1 MPMTERLRTL
11 PRDTIVFY
19 ALLAA
24 LYAAILTSKFS
35 LWNSNALQSDWT
47 YYNNI
52 FWNTNFNNLWLFSYD
67 RFEIQ
72 GYVTYLNEHFAPLL
86 IPFAAL
92 YQIIPWHEEFLL
104 VLHGASPIVAAIG
117 LRGIGI
123 RVLGDRW
130 LSTLIA
136 LVFAFNPG
144 ILWPTI
150 SLVYGFQPDSML
162 PPIAALVGY
171 AIATRRAALFFTG
184 LLIGC
189 TIKDNVPAYGVILG
203 VCLIIFT
210 DWRKQGLWSIVLSL
224 AIFLMGSKG
233 VPYFTGVQNHNINVF
248 WNLIDDILRL
258 HLTLDYTLPEIIFAA
273 GYCSFFVPALFVL
286 PYLAMIGPDIL
297 AMGRVIHATTGTWH
311 VMLPVTVLAIAS
323 VFGSAQFLTFPAQ
336 GIPAAIDRRI
346 GRGPL
351 LRLYWH
357 ASLIL
362 SLLAGP
368 ATLWLAYS
376 RYILQAVP
384 IDRAALAAAIKLV
397 PTDAGIATTNDL
409 DQYFAHRRIVTTRPN
424 LLLKTPSDFSYLLV
438 NRNALISVRKDG
450 KALDGYL
457 ADKCLIAIAEKVA
470 ETRSAIVL
478 DQGELLIVKLDN
490 VPAVDCK

>member
-1 MPMTERLRTL
+1 MTERLHTP
-11 PRDTIVFY
+11 PRDTILFY

-24 LYAAILTSKFS
+24 LYAAILAAKFS

-52 FWNTNFNNLWLFSYD
+52 FWNTNFHDLWLFSYD
-67 RFEIQ
+67 RFKTQ
-72 GYVTYLNEHFAPLL
+72 GYPTYLNEHFAPLL
-86 IPFAAL
+86 VPLAVL
-92 YQIIPWHEEFLL
+92 YQLIPWREAFLL
-104 VLHGASPIVAAIG
+104 ALHGASPIVTA
-117 LRGIGI
+117 IGI
-123 RVLGDRW
+123 RAIGIHVLGDRR
-130 LSTLIA
+130 LATVIA

-150 SLVYGFQPDSML
+150 SLVYGFEPDCML
-162 PPIAALVGY
+162 PPAAALVGY
-171 AIATRRAALFFTG
+171 AIATRRTGLFFTG

-203 VCLIIFT
+203 ACLIIFT
-210 DWRKQGLWSIVLSL
+210 DWRKQGLWAIVLSL
-224 AIFLMGSKG
+224 AIFLMASKG
-233 VPYFTGVQNHNINVF
+233 VPYFTGIQNGNINVV
-248 WNLIDDILRL
+248 WNLIDDILHLR
-258 HLTLDYTLPEIIFAA
+258 LTLDYTLPEILFAA
-273 GYCSFFVPALFVL
+273 VYCSFFMPAFFVL

-297 AMGRVIHATTGTWH
+297 AIGRVIWATTGTWH
-311 VMLPVTVLAIAS
+311 VMLPVTVLGIAS

-336 GIPAAIDRRI
+336 SILAAIDRRI
-346 GRGPL
+346 GRARFV
-351 LRLYWH
+351 RLYWYTG
-357 ASLIL
+357 LIL

-376 RYILQAVP
+376 RYIVHAVP

-409 DQYFAHRRIVTTRPN
+409 DQYFAHRRIVTTRLN
-424 LLLKTPSDFSYLLV
+424 LLQKTPADFSYLLV

-450 KALDGYL
+450 NALGGYL
-457 ADKCLIAIAEKVA
+457 SDKCLIAIAEKVA
-470 ETRSAIVL
+470 EKRSAIVL
-478 DQGELLIVKLDN
+478 DQGELLMVKLDS